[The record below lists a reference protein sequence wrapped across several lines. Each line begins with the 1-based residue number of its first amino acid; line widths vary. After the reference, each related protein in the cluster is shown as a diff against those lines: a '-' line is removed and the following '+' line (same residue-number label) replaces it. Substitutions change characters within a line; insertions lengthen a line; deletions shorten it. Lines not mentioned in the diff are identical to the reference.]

1 MPASHYEQL
10 HRFYRILKKIKG
22 IDSFPFES
30 YIFPEEETIT
40 RLSLLGMTLVYNDNY
55 KLKFEAYLKGSE
67 PMKSLAKDALAIAG
81 IKSK

>member
-1 MPASHYEQL
+1 
-10 HRFYRILKKIKG
+10 
-22 IDSFPFES
+22 
-30 YIFPEEETIT
+30 
-40 RLSLLGMTLVYNDNY
+40 MTLVLNDNY